1 MSKPRIPVVYIEG
14 GDGNYRRLAGLFG
27 AITMNADA
35 ANLIMFTGGS
45 DVTPSLYG
53 ETKLRHT
60 ANNPERDAAEVS
72 LYHRLRADG
81 KQRAFVGI
89 CRGGQFLNVMNGG
102 KMWQHVEGHVKD
114 HPVFDIATEKA
125 YHCTST
131 HHQMM
136 RAPTNGEIKYE
147 ILAYAL
153 DRNGLK
159 KRVDTEKLIPDNC
172 KWEHDGL
179 DIEAMW
185 YPDTRSLCF
194 QPHPEFEGYPT
205 CSELFLHYVHKHVIP
220 SLYPEKAPA

>member
-14 GDGNYRRLAGLFG
+14 GDGNYRRLASLFG

-35 ANLIMFTGGS
+35 ANLIMFTGGA